1 MARLAALPPVPVRD
15 ILARPGG
22 PERTLRSAALPPLP
36 TDLEYCVVARVNDS
50 LEGIRWPVFGALATV
65 SLMVAGLCALAGAW
79 PVLAWSALEVGVL
92 GAAFGFW
99 ARRAREW
106 ERLTVAGD
114 LVVVEGSAGEK
125 QQRLAF
131 NRYWLRVEVEAS
143 AAGRSPRVTLC
154 SSGTR
159 REFGRALPPAQRLAV
174 AKELRQL
181 TGLR

>member
-1 MARLAALPPVPVRD
+1 M
-15 ILARPGG
+15 
-22 PERTLRSAALPPLP
+22 RSAALPPLP
-36 TDLEYCVVARVNDS
+36 ADLEYCVVARVNDS

-79 PVLAWSALEVGVL
+79 PVLAWSTLEVVMLGV
-92 GAAFGFW
+92 AFGFW
-99 ARRAREW
+99 ERRAWKW

-114 LVVVEGSAGEK
+114 LVVVEGGTGEK

-154 SSGTR
+154 SGGTR

-181 TGLR
+181 TGLH